1 MAAGIE
7 IQVGAAKGGAF
18 AQATTGRVEAVKVL
32 LADSGDGTEKEVTL
46 RSTSAGASS
55 EAPASSGIP
64 STQ

>member
-18 AQATTGRVEAVKVL
+18 AQATTGRVEAAKVL

>member
-18 AQATTGRVEAVKVL
+18 AQATTGRIEAAEAL
-32 LADSGDGTEKEVTL
+32 LADSGDGTEKEATL
-46 RSTSAGASS
+46 RSASAGASS